1 MMYLYHFNRN
11 LGSATLEWFSYLG
24 MQSASYALIKILQ
37 AAANEDVTKDLS
49 KINVPTKIFHGIHD
63 QLIPYKALNLRKSA
77 LKILSYIL
85 LQIVVTAP
93 QSIKRMN

>member
-1 MMYLYHFNRN
+1 FFNRN

-63 QLIPYKALNLRKSA
+63 QLIPYKSA
-77 LKILSYIL
+77 ELTQKR
-85 LQIVVTAP
+85 
-93 QSIKRMN
+93 IKNSQLHPLTNS

>member
-1 MMYLYHFNRN
+1 
-11 LGSATLEWFSYLG
+11 

-63 QLIPYKALNLRKSA
+63 QLIPYKSA
-77 LKILSYIL
+77 ELTQNELKILSYIL

>member
-1 MMYLYHFNRN
+1 
-11 LGSATLEWFSYLG
+11 

-49 KINVPTKIFHGIHD
+49 KINVPIKIFHGIHD
-63 QLIPYKALNLRKSA
+63 QLIPYKSA
-77 LKILSYIL
+77 ELTQKRIKILSYIL
-85 LQIVVTAP
+85 SPIVVTAP

>member
-63 QLIPYKALNLRKSA
+63 RLIPYKSA
-77 LKILSYIL
+77 ELTQNELKFSVTSSY
-85 LQIVVTAP
+85 
-93 QSIKRMN
+93 K

>member
-1 MMYLYHFNRN
+1 
-11 LGSATLEWFSYLG
+11 

-63 QLIPYKALNLRKSA
+63 QLIPYKSA
-77 LKILSYIL
+77 ELTQKRIKILSYIL
-85 LQIVVTAP
+85 SQIVVTAL
-93 QSIKRMN
+93 QLIKRMN